1 MFKYSYDAL
10 VYCGEPIRTSIERL
24 AKYGYDAIE
33 MLGEP
38 DNFNINEVNGLC
50 RDNGIKVS
58 STCSIFTPQRDLVH
72 PDYKIRNHAKDYVK
86 KVVDFTAALGG
97 EKVIVAPTACSKVAP
112 IADIEEELS
121 WAVENVREC
130 AEYAQKCDITICLES
145 WNRYE
150 TYITHSLSRVLAL
163 LKRIDMPNVGVMGDT
178 FHMNIEEAD
187 MAQSLIECGK
197 DLVHIHLA
205 DSNRAAPG
213 AGHIDFEP
221 IIKALVEIGYD
232 GYLTFELLPAGA
244 DPFAVMAQGGCD
256 EFYDKYTKMA
266 IDTIKAVEKKLNV

>member
-1 MFKYSYDAL
+1 MFRYSYDAL
-10 VYCGEPIRTSIERL
+10 VYCGEPIRTSIERV

-38 DNFNINEVNGLC
+38 DKFDVAEVNKLC
-50 RDNGIKVS
+50 ADNGIGVS

-72 PDYKIRNHAKDYVK
+72 PDK
-86 KVVDFTAALGG
+86 KVREQAKAYVRQVIDFTAALHG

-112 IADIEEELS
+112 VADFEEELC
-121 WAVENVREC
+121 WAVDNVREC
-130 AEYAQKCDITICLES
+130 AEYAQKNGITICLES

-150 TYITHSLSRVLAL
+150 SYITHSLSRVHAL
-163 LKRIDMPNVGVMGDT
+163 VKRIGMPNVGVMGDT

-187 MAQSLIECGK
+187 MAQSLRACGK

-221 IIKALVEIGYD
+221 ILQALVDIGYD

-266 IDTIKAVEKKLNV
+266 IETMKAVEKKLNV

>member
-1 MFKYSYDAL
+1 MFRYSYDAL
-10 VYCGEPIRTSIERL
+10 VYSGEPIKASIERV

-38 DNFNINEVNGLC
+38 DRFDIREVNQLC

-72 PDYKIRNHAKDYVK
+72 PDYKVRDHAKEYVRQ
-86 KVVDFTAALGG
+86 VVDFTAALGG

-112 IADIEEELS
+112 VADFEEELS
-121 WAVENVREC
+121 WAVENIREC
-130 AEYAQKCDITICLES
+130 AEYALRSGITICIES

-150 TYITHSLSRVLAL
+150 SYIAHSLARVLAL
-163 LKRIDMPNVGVMGDT
+163 VKRIDMPNVGAMGDT

-187 MAQSLIECGK
+187 MAQSLRECGE

-221 IIKALVEIGYD
+221 ILRALLDIGYD

-244 DPFAVMAQGGCD
+244 DPFAVMAQGGCN
-256 EFYDKYTKMA
+256 EFYDKYTEMA
-266 IDTIKAVEKKLNV
+266 INTIKQVEKGLNV